1 MVIIPIILFLSIFI
15 SICFYLFI
23 IYSLRSFINNND
35 YTNINLL
42 MLVIITI
49 LVFNLFLIILYIL
62 NKENTIS
69 HTIINTLLIIQ
80 VLLYLLPC
88 IFTILARY

>member
-23 IYSLRSFINNND
+23 IFSLRSFINNND

-42 MLVIITI
+42 ILIIVTI
-49 LVFNLFLIILYIL
+49 LIFNLFLVIIYIL
-62 NKENTIS
+62 NKENAIS
-69 HTIINTLLIIQ
+69 HTIINMLLILQ
-80 VLLYLLPC
+80 LLLYAAPC
-88 IFTILARY
+88 IFMILSP

>member
-88 IFTILARY
+88 VFTILARY